1 MFRQFFSIKPIKYF
15 FLCFP
20 LLSLTLKTH
29 AEELNLSLKCK
40 GSGTVNATE
49 TTFKNSRNKSEH
61 SREFGTEQAMVKRPF
76 EGVMLVEIHSDKG
89 QVKIPVGMLPPFQKD
104 EASDWF
110 PIHDYK
116 LTSTDVTG
124 EVKINFLNK
133 PSIRIDRTT
142 GTIVFASGL
151 NEFSGECEKVD
162 PDAKPLF

>member
-1 MFRQFFSIKPIKYF
+1 MDRRFFSIKPIESLLF
-15 FLCFP
+15 C
-20 LLSLTLKTH
+20 LSLLCLSSTSQ

-40 GSGTVNATE
+40 GSGTVSDTE

-61 SREFGTEQAMVKRPF
+61 SKEFGTEQAMIKRPF

-110 PIHDYK
+110 PIREYK
-116 LTSTDVTG
+116 ITNTEVTG

-133 PSIRIDRTT
+133 PNLRIDRTT

-162 PDAKPLF
+162 PNAKPLF